1 MEEVCL
7 SIIRKGSLE
16 DLDQINQVLEQAVMS
31 WDLPERVKRLA
42 IPSYRYHAYDM
53 NSMSFYLAENASGQ
67 VSGVAALEAI
77 TSSEDQENSPS
88 MLLHGLYVLPEYH
101 HRGIGRQLLSVVE
114 EHAQREGFCSLM
126 VKAQPE
132 AKAFFSRNGYK
143 ELAVEDARKDYQYRL
158 WKSLTD

>member
-1 MEEVCL
+1 MEKVCVT
-7 SIIRKGSLE
+7 SIRPGSLE
-16 DLDQINQVLEQAVMS
+16 DIDQINQVLEQAVMS
-31 WDLPERVKRLA
+31 WDLPDRVKRLA

-53 NSMSFYLAENASGQ
+53 NSMSFYLAENASGG
-67 VSGVAALEAI
+67 VNGVAALEAI
-77 TSSEDQENSPS
+77 PSSEGHQNTPS
-88 MLLHGLYVLPEYH
+88 MLLHGLYVIPECH
-101 HRGIGRQLLSVVE
+101 HRGIGRQLLSAAE
-114 EHAQREGFCSLM
+114 AHAQREGFSGLM

>member
-1 MEEVCL
+1 MEKACVT
-7 SIIRKGSLE
+7 SIRQGRLE
-16 DLDQINQVLEQAVMS
+16 DIDQINQVLEQAVMS

-53 NSMSFYLAENASGQ
+53 NSMSFYLAESASGQ

-77 TSSEDQENSPS
+77 PSSEDQQNAPS
-88 MLLHGLYVLPEYH
+88 MLLHGLYVIPVCH
-101 HRGIGRQLLSVVE
+101 HRGIGRQLLATAE
-114 EHAQREGFCSLM
+114 EHAQREGFSGLM

-132 AKAFFSRNGYK
+132 AKAFLSRNGYK
-143 ELAVEDARKDYQYRL
+143 ELAVEDTRKDYQYRL